1 MVPPPNDNTI
11 PSAAASNPNRD
22 PSTPLAPGATLKDRY
37 VVERELGRGGI
48 GIVYLARDERLHG
61 MPVVVKFL
69 LDQSPASSWAAKKFL
84 QEAEALT
91 RIAHPGVVKV
101 LDRDRTADGRPFFV
115 MEFIRGRSLRSA
127 IDPQG
132 LPLEQ
137 AAALIAQIG
146 QALGAAHREGVFH
159 RDLKPE
165 NVMLAAL
172 SDGDEHVKLID
183 FGIAKVRD
191 SQAGTATEVAVVA
204 GSMYYMAP
212 EQFMGEAVTAAADI
226 YAFALIACELIT
238 GRRPFN
244 PDAATQIAAMQQLIG
259 MQRSEQVV
267 PLRQLR
273 PSLPAAAET
282 VLLRG
287 LAFDPQ
293 KRPQDARQFGDE
305 LARAL
310 TKPRASSLTPQTP
323 PIATAALDETIVSPR
338 ARPIEPSPAVANEAV
353 ADRSTKPFPLRLAAL
368 GALLL
373 IGAVAAF
380 ALLARSRNTNPSA
393 PVPAPAAATSP
404 ATAPLRS
411 FTYSVTVRQDPKRR
425 PDSKPFQLPGEIIF
439 SPGDYVRFAF
449 SSAEPGY
456 LYVINE
462 SPAPAQ
468 GDALFNVLFPTPT
481 SNSGSPLVAAREA
494 VRVPDRGEGFVMDRE
509 EGVEKLWLV
518 WSTRAVEA
526 LAPLARW
533 ANPTDRG
540 EIKDAGDVAR
550 LREFLRLHESP
561 APEVARNDEARTT
574 TVSAR
579 ADTFVKLVKLE
590 HHN

>member
-1 MVPPPNDNTI
+1 MVPPPNDDTL
-11 PSAAASNPNRD
+11 PSAGNPNRD
-22 PSTPLAPGATLKDRY
+22 PSTPLAPCATLKDRY

-69 LDQSPASSWAAKKFL
+69 LDQSPNSSWAAKKFL

-127 IDPQG
+127 IEPQG
-132 LPLEQ
+132 MPLEQ
-137 AAALIAQIG
+137 AAVLIAQIG

-244 PDAATQIAAMQQLIG
+244 PDAPTQMAAMQQLIG
-259 MQRSEQVV
+259 MQRAEQVV

-273 PSLPAAAET
+273 PSLPAAAEA

-310 TKPRASSLTPQTP
+310 TGP
-323 PIATAALDETIVSPR
+323 PAVANSAMAETIVSPR
-338 ARPIEPSPAVANEAV
+338 ARPIEPSPVVANDAV
-353 ADRSTKPFPLRLAAL
+353 ADRSTKAFPLRSAAL

-380 ALLARSRNTNPSA
+380 ALLSRSRNLNPPP

-404 ATAPLRS
+404 ASAPLRS

-449 SSAEPGY
+449 SSAEAGY

-462 SPAPAQ
+462 SPPPAK

-481 SNSGSPLVAAREA
+481 SNSGSPLVAARET

-518 WSTRAVEA
+518 WSARAVEA

-533 ANPTDRG
+533 ANPGDRG
-540 EIKDAGDVAR
+540 EIKDAADVAR

-561 APEVARNDEARTT
+561 APQVARNDDARTT

-579 ADTFVKLVKLE
+579 ADTLVKLVKLE

>member
-1 MVPPPNDNTI
+1 MVPPPNDDTI
-11 PSAAASNPNRD
+11 PSAAAGNPNRD
-22 PSTPLAPGATLKDRY
+22 PATPLAPGATLKDRY
-37 VVERELGRGGI
+37 VIERELGRGGI

-69 LDQSPASSWAAKKFL
+69 LDQSPHSSWAAKKFL

-115 MEFIRGRSLRSA
+115 MEFIRGRSLRAA
-127 IDPQG
+127 IEPQG

-172 SDGDEHVKLID
+172 GDGDEHVKLID

-212 EQFMGEAVTAAADI
+212 EQFMGEPVTAAADI
-226 YAFALIACELIT
+226 YAFALIACELLT

-244 PDAATQIAAMQQLIG
+244 PDAPTQIAAMQQLIG
-259 MQRSEQVV
+259 MQRAEQLVA
-267 PLRQLR
+267 PRQLR

-305 LARAL
+305 LARVL
-310 TKPRASSLTPQTP
+310 TTPHAASLKPEPHAPS
-323 PIATAALDETIVSPR
+323 TAALAETIVSPR
-338 ARPIEPSPAVANEAV
+338 ARPVEPSAVIAEKAV
-353 ADRSTKPFPLRLAAL
+353 TDRSARAFPLRLAAVA
-368 GALLL
+368 ALLL

-380 ALLARSRNTNPSA
+380 AFLSRSPNTT
-393 PVPAPAAATSP
+393 PAPAAPP
-404 ATAPLRS
+404 ATAATPPPSAPLRT

-449 SSAEPGY
+449 SSADAGY

-462 SPAPAQ
+462 SPAAAQ
-468 GDALFNVLFPTPT
+468 GEAMFNILFPTPT
-481 SNSGSPLVAAREA
+481 SNNGSPLVPARETI
-494 VRVPDRGEGFVMDRE
+494 RVPDRGEGFVMDRE

-518 WSTRAVEA
+518 WSARAVDA

-533 ANPTDRG
+533 ANPADRG
-540 EIKDAGDVAR
+540 EIKDAADVAR
-550 LREFLRLHESP
+550 LREFLRRHEAP
-561 APEVARNDEARTT
+561 APEVVRNDEARTT
-574 TVSAR
+574 SVSAR

>member
-1 MVPPPNDNTI
+1 MVPPPNDDTI
-11 PSAAASNPNRD
+11 PSAAANLNRD

-61 MPVVVKFL
+61 MPVVIKFL
-69 LDQSPASSWAAKKFL
+69 LDPSPGSSWAAKKFL

-127 IDPQG
+127 IEPQG

-137 AAALIAQIG
+137 AAVLIAQIG

-172 SDGDEHVKLID
+172 GDGDEHVKLID

-212 EQFMGEAVTAAADI
+212 EQFMGEPVTAAADI

-244 PDAATQIAAMQQLIG
+244 PDAPTQVAAMQQLIG
-259 MQRSEQVV
+259 MQRSEQVI

-273 PSLPAAAET
+273 PSLPPAAEA

-310 TKPRASSLTPQTP
+310 TRTPAAANA
-323 PIATAALDETIVSPR
+323 ATAETIVSPR
-338 ARPIEPSPAVANEAV
+338 ARPIESRPVVPNDAI
-353 ADRSTKPFPLRLAAL
+353 ADRSTKEVSRRVVAVAT
-368 GALLL
+368 LLL

-380 ALLARSRNTNPSA
+380 VLLSRRRTTDSPPPAQAS
-393 PVPAPAAATSP
+393 PVATSP

-425 PDSKPFQLPGEIIF
+425 PDGKPFQLPGEIIF

-462 SPAPAQ
+462 SPSPAQ

-481 SNSGSPLVAAREA
+481 SNNGSPLVAARET

-518 WSTRAVEA
+518 WSARAVEA

-540 EIKDAGDVAR
+540 EIKDAADVAR
-550 LREFLRLHESP
+550 FRAFLRLHESP

-579 ADTFVKLVKLE
+579 ADTLVKLVKLE

>member
-1 MVPPPNDNTI
+1 MVPPPNDDTL
-11 PSAAASNPNRD
+11 PSAAGNPNRD
-22 PSTPLAPGATLKDRY
+22 PSTPLAPGATLKERY

-69 LDQSPASSWAAKKFL
+69 LDQSPGSSWAAKKFL
-84 QEAEALT
+84 QEAEALA

-127 IDPQG
+127 IAPQG

-137 AAALIAQIG
+137 AAVLIAQIG

-172 SDGDEHVKLID
+172 GDGDEHVKLID

-244 PDAATQIAAMQQLIG
+244 PDAPTQMAAMQQLIG

-273 PSLPAAAET
+273 PSLPAAAEA

-310 TKPRASSLTPQTP
+310 TAP
-323 PIATAALDETIVSPR
+323 PAIANSAMAETIVSPR
-338 ARPIEPSPAVANEAV
+338 ARPIEPGPVVANHAV
-353 ADRSTKPFPLRLAAL
+353 ADRSTNAFPRRSAAL

-380 ALLARSRNTNPSA
+380 VFLSRSRNTNPA
-393 PVPAPAAATSP
+393 PPVPASAAATSP
-404 ATAPLRS
+404 ASAPLRS

-462 SPAPAQ
+462 SPVPAQ
-468 GDALFNVLFPTPT
+468 GDALFNLLFPTPT
-481 SNSGSPLVAAREA
+481 SNSGSPLVAAREM

-518 WSTRAVEA
+518 WSARAVEA

-540 EIKDAGDVAR
+540 EIRDAADVAR

-561 APEVARNDEARTT
+561 APEVTRNDEARTT

>member
-1 MVPPPNDNTI
+1 MVPPPNDDTI
-11 PSAAASNPNRD
+11 PSAAAANPNRD

-37 VVERELGRGGI
+37 VIERELGRGGI

-69 LDQSPASSWAAKKFL
+69 LDQSPNTSWAAKKFL

-127 IDPQG
+127 IEPQG

-137 AAALIAQIG
+137 AAVLIAQIG

-172 SDGDEHVKLID
+172 GDGDEHVKLID

-212 EQFMGEAVTAAADI
+212 EQFMGEPVTAAADI
-226 YAFALIACELIT
+226 YAFALIACELLT

-244 PDAATQIAAMQQLIG
+244 PDAPTQIAAMQQLIG
-259 MQRSEQVV
+259 MQRAEQFVA
-267 PLRQLR
+267 PRQLR
-273 PSLPAAAET
+273 PSLPAAAEA

-305 LARAL
+305 LARVL
-310 TKPRASSLTPQTP
+310 TKPQASSLKPEP
-323 PIATAALDETIVSPR
+323 HAPSTAPLAETIVSAR
-338 ARPIEPSPAVANEAV
+338 ARPVEPSAVIAEKAV
-353 ADRSTKPFPLRLAAL
+353 TDRSAKAFPVRLAAV

-380 ALLARSRNTNPSA
+380 AFLSRSPNTTPPPAAPPAAAATPPPSA
-393 PVPAPAAATSP
+393 P
-404 ATAPLRS
+404 LRA

-449 SSAEPGY
+449 SSADPGY

-462 SPAPAQ
+462 SPAAAQ
-468 GDALFNVLFPTPT
+468 GDAMFNILFPTPT
-481 SNSGSPLVAAREA
+481 SNNGSPLVAARETI
-494 VRVPDRGEGFVMDRE
+494 RVPDRGEGFVMDRE

-518 WSTRAVEA
+518 WSVRAVEA

-533 ANPTDRG
+533 ANPNDRG
-540 EIKDAGDVAR
+540 EIKDAAAVAR
-550 LREFLRLHESP
+550 LREFLRLRESP
-561 APEVARNDEARTT
+561 APDVVRNDEARTT

>member
-1 MVPPPNDNTI
+1 
-11 PSAAASNPNRD
+11 
-22 PSTPLAPGATLKDRY
+22 
-37 VVERELGRGGI
+37 
-48 GIVYLARDERLHG
+48 
-61 MPVVVKFL
+61 
-69 LDQSPASSWAAKKFL
+69 
-84 QEAEALT
+84 
-91 RIAHPGVVKV
+91 
-101 LDRDRTADGRPFFV
+101 
-115 MEFIRGRSLRSA
+115 
-127 IDPQG
+127 
-132 LPLEQ
+132 
-137 AAALIAQIG
+137 
-146 QALGAAHREGVFH
+146 
-159 RDLKPE
+159 
-165 NVMLAAL
+165 
-172 SDGDEHVKLID
+172 
-183 FGIAKVRD
+183 
-191 SQAGTATEVAVVA
+191 
-204 GSMYYMAP
+204 
-212 EQFMGEAVTAAADI
+212 
-226 YAFALIACELIT
+226 
-238 GRRPFN
+238 
-244 PDAATQIAAMQQLIG
+244 
-259 MQRSEQVV
+259 
-267 PLRQLR
+267 
-273 PSLPAAAET
+273 
-282 VLLRG
+282 
-287 LAFDPQ
+287 
-293 KRPQDARQFGDE
+293 
-305 LARAL
+305 
-310 TKPRASSLTPQTP
+310 
-323 PIATAALDETIVSPR
+323 
-338 ARPIEPSPAVANEAV
+338 
-353 ADRSTKPFPLRLAAL
+353 LAAL

-481 SNSGSPLVAAREA
+481 SNSGSPLVAARET